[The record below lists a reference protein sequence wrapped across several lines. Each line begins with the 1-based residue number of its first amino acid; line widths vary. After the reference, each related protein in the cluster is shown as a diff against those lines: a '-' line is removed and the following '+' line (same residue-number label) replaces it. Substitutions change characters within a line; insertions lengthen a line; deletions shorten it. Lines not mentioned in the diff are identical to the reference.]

1 MENAH
6 ANSELQPWEVNP
18 MEKEVYLF
26 FQGNIVGLSRQA
38 WIFFSNFKNPPPL
51 NVAYSILFLTLGPR
65 GVIGS

>member
-6 ANSELQPWEVNP
+6 ADSELQPWEVNP
-18 MEKEVYLF
+18 MEKEVYLFF

-38 WIFFSNFKNPPPL
+38 WIFFSNFKNPPP

>member
-1 MENAH
+1 
-6 ANSELQPWEVNP
+6 

-38 WIFFSNFKNPPPL
+38 WIFFSNFKKPPL